1 MLLNEILK
9 KYKPHEILDILTMDE
24 IDYRV
29 AVVLHKDRK
38 KVFIANDVKV
48 IKNLNPDLEVLICN
62 SATEFDKFCS
72 IPENLK
78 VIYCPLVKELPYT
91 YRLPETLEYIVLNS
105 LLDDEDGFFYEKHFD
120 HFRYTNVKK
129 LYMDSI
135 TKIDLSRFPNVEY
148 LSLNSIVHTEDIGTD
163 IFPPVKFLSIQSLDS
178 YNIIENKLPHVTI
191 GSMTFLTPQIS
202 INRCVHHNDEESILI
217 DLLSD
222 TDDPNVTLVEI
233 NNEVVSRI
241 YRQ

>member
-29 AVVLHKDRK
+29 SVVLHKDRK

-78 VIYCPLVKELPYT
+78 VIHCPLVKELPYT

-148 LSLNSIVHTEDIGTD
+148 LSINSVVDFKDLNCVKLPK
-163 IFPPVKFLSIQSLDS
+163 FLKFLSIESIREF
-178 YNIIENKLPHVTI
+178 NMINNKIPHVAI
-191 GSMTFLTPQIS
+191 GSSTSLTPQLS
-202 INRCVHHNDEESILI
+202 SNKGNCKTI
-217 DLLSD
+217 DGVIFFR
-222 TDDPNVTLVEI
+222 N
-233 NNEVVSRI
+233 
-241 YRQ
+241 

>member
-1 MLLNEILK
+1 MLLQEILK
-9 KYKPHEILDILTMDE
+9 RYKPHEILDILTMEE

-48 IKNLNPDLEVLICN
+48 IKNLNPELEVLICN

-78 VIYCPLVKELPYT
+78 VIHCPLVKELPYT

-148 LSLNSIVHTEDIGTD
+148 LSLNSVVRIEDIGVD
-163 IFPPVKFLSIQSLDS
+163 VFPPLKFLSIKSIREFS
-178 YNIIENKLPHVTI
+178 MFNNKIPHVAI
-191 GSMTFLTPQIS
+191 GSSTSLIPQLS
-202 INRCVHHNDEESILI
+202 SNKGNCKTI
-217 DLLSD
+217 DGVIFFR
-222 TDDPNVTLVEI
+222 N
-233 NNEVVSRI
+233 
-241 YRQ
+241 